1 MRIYRISHFADL
13 RGEGGRR
20 AGARWHHKGRP
31 VVYCA
36 GNAAAAMLEAIA
48 SIARD
53 DPTLLPSTFQ
63 LLEIELPDE
72 VTREVVSLTR
82 LPADWK
88 QNLATARSLGEE
100 WLQRQATAVLVVP
113 SALAPD
119 TNNFLL
125 NPAHPA
131 LQPPGRGRI
140 HIVRVER
147 YPFDSRLFQ
156 SAPKTR
162 R

>member
-13 RGEGGRR
+13 SGEGGRR
-20 AGARWHHKGRP
+20 AAARWHHKGRP

-48 SIARD
+48 YIARD
-53 DPTLLPSTFQ
+53 DPALLPSAFQ

-72 VTREVVSLTR
+72 VKREVVSLTR
-82 LPADWK
+82 LPTDWK
-88 QNLATARSLGEE
+88 QNLAHTRSLGAE

-125 NPAHPA
+125 NPAHPE
-131 LQPPGRGRI
+131 LQPPGRGKI
-140 HIVRVER
+140 HIVRVKR

-156 SAPKTR
+156 SGPIAR

>member
-13 RGEGGRR
+13 SGEGGRR
-20 AGARWHHKGRP
+20 ASARWHHKGRP

-48 SIARD
+48 YIGRD
-53 DPTLLPSTFQ
+53 DPALLPSIFQ

-72 VTREVVSLTR
+72 VKREVVSLTQ
-82 LPADWK
+82 LPPDWK
-88 QNLATARSLGEE
+88 QNLAHTRSLGDD
-100 WLQRQATAVLVVP
+100 WLQRQAAAVLVVP

-125 NPAHPA
+125 NPAHREFRSPRRSKI
-131 LQPPGRGRI
+131 Q
-140 HIVRVER
+140 IVHVKR

-156 SAPKTR
+156 SGPKVR

>member
-1 MRIYRISHFADL
+1 MRIYRISHFVDL
-13 RGEGGRR
+13 SGEGGRR
-20 AGARWHHKGRP
+20 ASARWHHKGRP

-48 SIARD
+48 YIARD
-53 DPTLLPSTFQ
+53 DPALLPSAFQ

-72 VTREVVSLTR
+72 VKREIVSLTR

-88 QNLATARSLGEE
+88 QNLAPTRGLGDE

-125 NPAHPA
+125 NPAHPD
-131 LQPPGRGRI
+131 LQPPGQGKI
-140 HIVRVER
+140 HIIRAER

-156 SAPKTR
+156 SDPKTR